1 MKKKLIL
8 IIVLTAS
15 ILSCTEEKVYSCN
28 EDVNEWVIS
37 NLSSVK
43 EMSRTD
49 WIKLDDIQKQAVYNA
64 FSPEQKVKFWEEKF
78 TETKQMDWSP
88 EELSHIIEA
97 EDFFKTHKHF
107 FYKKLT
113 DEDLNELEL
122 FAYLW
127 VKKGV
132 EVLGWMDKVGLSI
145 IATGDSLQDTKG
157 NTLKSNF
164 LPNENENE
172 KPNCNCH
179 GGNLITVCNASQ
191 EYCEESDCNT
201 GNYCGILLLEECN
214 GTCKY

>member
-164 LPNENENE
+164 YQT
-172 KPNCNCH
+172 KMRMKSQ
-179 GGNLITVCNASQ
+179 TVIVM
-191 EYCEESDCNT
+191 EET
-201 GNYCGILLLEECN
+201 
-214 GTCKY
+214 